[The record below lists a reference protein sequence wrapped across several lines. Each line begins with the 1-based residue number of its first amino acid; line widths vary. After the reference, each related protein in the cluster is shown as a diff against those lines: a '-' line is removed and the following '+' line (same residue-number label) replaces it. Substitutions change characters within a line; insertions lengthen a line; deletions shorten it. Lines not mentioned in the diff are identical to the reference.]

1 MMKYKKKIQ
10 PNSIQTS
17 DKENHANVNLN

>member
-1 MMKYKKKIQ
+1 MKYKKKIQ